1 MSLWALLLSLVLF
14 LNMETI
20 LKKRRLE
27 LGISRYNKAYQRLRL
42 AVDFLYKN
50 GAVAV
55 YLFGSITNPAG
66 FTEHSDI
73 DIAVKGIPAN
83 RRLEVEGKL
92 EDLLDNF
99 EYDILFL
106 EEDGIRKEIIEK
118 IKEEG
123 ILWKH

>member
-55 YLFGSITNPAG
+55 YLFGSITNPEE

-73 DIAVKGIPAN
+73 DIAVRGISAN

>member
-20 LKKRRLE
+20 LKKRRRE

-55 YLFGSITNPAG
+55 YLFGSITNPEE

-73 DIAVKGIPAN
+73 DIAVRGISAN

>member
-20 LKKRRLE
+20 LKKRRRE

-55 YLFGSITNPAG
+55 YLFGSITNPEE

-73 DIAVKGIPAN
+73 DIAVRGISAN

-92 EDLLDNF
+92 EDLLGNF